1 MLETRQAGIHSFCI
15 TIDNEAQEYLP
26 HMYGV
31 ANYAVIDD
39 VQKLPYKV
47 ADIYRR
53 LTT

>member
-1 MLETRQAGIHSFCI
+1 MAQTAQHRTFD

-26 HMYGV
+26 HMYGP
-31 ANYAVIDD
+31 ANFAVIDE
-39 VQKLPYKV
+39 VEKLPYKV